1 MTASAAVVD
10 PGLSRAQAL
19 RLLTQE
25 FVAAKIETPALD
37 GRLLL
42 CAALGIGHLDF
53 LREPDR
59 QIGAAAGEIEA
70 AARRRLAGEPVARI
84 IGRREFYGLDFA
96 LTPAVLDPR
105 PDTEILVEAVLAA
118 LEARRAEPLWLLDLG
133 IGSGAILAALLSH
146 LPAAFGIGV
155 DRSEPACRVARS
167 NLAALGFAGRSAVVC
182 ADWANPLRGAFDAVV
197 SNPPYIATGE
207 IAGLAKEVRAH
218 DPRGALDGG
227 ADGLAAYRILAAAV
241 PQLLASDGIVAFE
254 VGTTQAESVAD
265 LLAATGVLKPRDLL
279 RDLGGH
285 VRVVTAVRLVR

>member
-1 MTASAAVVD
+1 
-10 PGLSRAQAL
+10 
-19 RLLTQE
+19 
-25 FVAAKIETPALD
+25 
-37 GRLLL
+37 
-42 CAALGIGHLDF
+42 
-53 LREPDR
+53 
-59 QIGAAAGEIEA
+59 
-70 AARRRLAGEPVARI
+70 
-84 IGRREFYGLDFA
+84 
-96 LTPAVLDPR
+96 
-105 PDTEILVEAVLAA
+105 
-118 LEARRAEPLWLLDLG
+118 
-133 IGSGAILAALLSH
+133 